1 MQTRRAFS
9 KQALAAAAALAGGLP
24 ARALAAPAPKT
35 VRLADQPGAEVD
47 YAAVWVAES
56 LGYFAEEG
64 IAIERHS
71 YANGPAAMLDFP
83 NGSID
88 AVMAAIVPFMQFAA
102 RGGDFKLIMSLT
114 KGNAPLVGLK
124 KYTAYKQLDGKKVGS
139 PGIGTVH
146 DAVLGYVE
154 ETQHIKLNHVYA
166 KITDFAVMT
175 EKGEIDAFIGWE
187 PASANAIAQNPALHY
202 VAQMPPIQN
211 MESLGL
217 VFQPK
222 IAQDDPDLI
231 VRFVRATLRGI
242 GFIKASPTEK
252 VAELI
257 ARKMNDPKAQPVV
270 LQALGS
276 VDLTEPRLD
285 MPSTRILLKVIAQQ
299 GKIPADLVADVD
311 GWIGKYLDYSFL
323 DKAEASLKKA

>member
-1 MQTRRAFS
+1 MQTRRSFS
-9 KQALAAAAALAGGLP
+9 KTVATAVAAIGTPLTRRSFAAAP
-24 ARALAAPAPKT
+24 MIKT

-47 YAAVWVAES
+47 YAAVWIAEG
-56 LGYFAEEG
+56 LGYLQEEG
-64 IAIERHS
+64 IKIDRHS
-71 YANGPAAMLDFP
+71 YPNGPAAMLDFP

-102 RGGDFKLIMSLT
+102 RGGEFKLIMSLT

-124 KYTAYKQLDGKKVGS
+124 QFKSYKDLNGQNVGS

-154 ETQHIKLNHVYA
+154 ETEGVKLHHVYG

-175 EKGEIDAFIGWE
+175 EKREINAFIGWE
-187 PASANAIAQNPALHY
+187 PASAAAIAQNPELHY
-202 VAQMPPIQN
+202 IAQLPPIPH

-222 IAQDDPDLI
+222 VAAEDPELI

-242 GFIKASPTEK
+242 DFIKKNSKEK
-252 VAELI
+252 TAELI
-257 ARKMNDPKAQPVV
+257 AKKMNDEKAAPVV
-270 LQALGS
+270 LNALGS
-276 VDLTEPRLD
+276 VELTDPRLD
-285 MPSTRILLKVIAQQ
+285 MPSTRILLKTIAKQ
-299 GKIPADLVADVD
+299 GKIPADLVQDVD

-323 DKAEASLKKA
+323 DKAEAR